1 MFIYIYIYIYIYIC
15 LYMYIFMYNIYI
27 YIYVYVYICIY
38 LCIIYLVT
46 CKVCQKQY
54 VGSTIT
60 TSRKRFNQYK
70 SNIKLYSK
78 GRPGMKQEKLISHF
92 FT

>member
-1 MFIYIYIYIYIYIC
+1 M
-15 LYMYIFMYNIYI
+15 YI

-38 LCIIYLVT
+38 LCIIYLIT

-60 TSRKRFNQYK
+60 TLRKRFNQNK

-78 GRPGMKQEKLISHF
+78 GRPRMKQEKLI
-92 FT
+92 